1 MSIKVEHAGGWDP
14 SQYRNYVSTEPPNS
28 RPKRR
33 YEGLPDLSPVS
44 KPKGLDEVKPK
55 PDATPSGSPL
65 GGSPVLDSKIT
76 DANNKDL
83 KSKNI
88 K

>member
-55 PDATPSGSPL
+55 PDAKPL
-65 GGSPVLDSKIT
+65 VDKSLE
-76 DANNKDL
+76 DANKKDL

-88 K
+88 STSTDK